1 MLKNFTNKLENIF
14 SSKKIDE
21 NSLSEL
27 EEILLISDVGIET
40 VDKIISILRNA
51 KFSGN
56 FDIAEVKSK
65 LSEIIFNIVEPYQTR
80 LPTINTSKP
89 MAILCVGVNGSGK
102 TTTIA
107 KLAHFYKKLGYSG
120 VLGAADT
127 FRAAASDQLSEWAQ
141 KLNLK
146 IIISKQNADPASVG
160 FDTIDYTLHN
170 SFNLC
175 LIDTAGRLQNRSDLM
190 EELKKIDKVI
200 KSKDKVIDQKTIMI
214 IDGTTGQSS
223 IQQVREFSKY
233 INIDGLILSKLDGS
247 AIGGTIIS
255 IIDQLKVP
263 IMAIGTGENEN
274 DLKEFDAKDFI
285 KNILER

>member
-1 MLKNFTNKLENIF
+1 M
-14 SSKKIDE
+14 
-21 NSLSEL
+21 
-27 EEILLISDVGIET
+27 
-40 VDKIISILRNA
+40 LRNTN
-51 KFSGN
+51 FSVN

-65 LSEIIFNIVEPYQTR
+65 LSKIILNIVEPYQAR
-80 LPTINTSKP
+80 LPTINSQKP

-102 TTTIA
+102 TTTVA
-107 KLAHFYKKLGYSG
+107 KLAHFYKKFGYSG
-120 VLGAADT
+120 ILGAADT
-127 FRAAASDQLSEWAQ
+127 FRAAASEQLSEWAQ

-146 IIISKQNADPASVG
+146 IITSKQNADPASVS
-160 FDTIDYTLHN
+160 FETIDYTLNN

-200 KSKDKVIDQKTIMI
+200 KSRDKVIDQKKIMI

-285 KNILER
+285 KKILEK

>member
-1 MLKNFTNKLENIF
+1 
-14 SSKKIDE
+14 
-21 NSLSEL
+21 
-27 EEILLISDVGIET
+27 
-40 VDKIISILRNA
+40 
-51 KFSGN
+51 
-56 FDIAEVKSK
+56 
-65 LSEIIFNIVEPYQTR
+65 
-80 LPTINTSKP
+80 
-89 MAILCVGVNGSGK
+89 
-102 TTTIA
+102 
-107 KLAHFYKKLGYSG
+107 
-120 VLGAADT
+120 
-127 FRAAASDQLSEWAQ
+127 
-141 KLNLK
+141 LN
-146 IIISKQNADPASVG
+146 
-160 FDTIDYTLHN
+160 N

-200 KSKDKVIDQKTIMI
+200 KSRDKVIDQKTIMI

-263 IMAIGTGENEN
+263 IMAIGTGENEY

-285 KNILER
+285 KKILEK

>member
-1 MLKNFTNKLENIF
+1 
-14 SSKKIDE
+14 
-21 NSLSEL
+21 
-27 EEILLISDVGIET
+27 
-40 VDKIISILRNA
+40 
-51 KFSGN
+51 
-56 FDIAEVKSK
+56 
-65 LSEIIFNIVEPYQTR
+65 
-80 LPTINTSKP
+80 
-89 MAILCVGVNGSGK
+89 
-102 TTTIA
+102 
-107 KLAHFYKKLGYSG
+107 
-120 VLGAADT
+120 
-127 FRAAASDQLSEWAQ
+127 
-141 KLNLK
+141 LN
-146 IIISKQNADPASVG
+146 
-160 FDTIDYTLHN
+160 N

-190 EELKKIDKVI
+190 EEFKKIDKVI
-200 KSKDKVIDQKTIMI
+200 KSRDKVIDQKTIMI

-285 KNILER
+285 KKILEK

>member
-1 MLKNFTNKLENIF
+1 
-14 SSKKIDE
+14 
-21 NSLSEL
+21 
-27 EEILLISDVGIET
+27 
-40 VDKIISILRNA
+40 
-51 KFSGN
+51 
-56 FDIAEVKSK
+56 
-65 LSEIIFNIVEPYQTR
+65 
-80 LPTINTSKP
+80 
-89 MAILCVGVNGSGK
+89 
-102 TTTIA
+102 
-107 KLAHFYKKLGYSG
+107 
-120 VLGAADT
+120 
-127 FRAAASDQLSEWAQ
+127 
-141 KLNLK
+141 
-146 IIISKQNADPASVG
+146 SVA
-160 FDTIDYTLHN
+160 FETIDYTLN
-170 SFNLC
+170 NNFNLC

-200 KSKDKVIDQKTIMI
+200 KSRDKVIDQKKIMI

-285 KNILER
+285 KKILEK

>member
-27 EEILLISDVGIET
+27 EETLLISDVGIET
-40 VDKIISILRNA
+40 VDKIISMLRNA
-51 KFSGN
+51 KFSMN

-65 LSEIIFNIVEPYQTR
+65 LSEIILNIVEPYQTK
-80 LPTINTSKP
+80 LPTINSQKP

-102 TTTIA
+102 TTTVA
-107 KLAHFYKKLGYSG
+107 KLAHFYKKFGYSG
-120 VLGAADT
+120 ILGAADT
-127 FRAAASDQLSEWAQ
+127 FRAAASEQLSEWAQ

-146 IIISKQNADPASVG
+146 IITSKQNADPASVS
-160 FDTIDYTLHN
+160 FETIDYTLNN

-200 KSKDKVIDQKTIMI
+200 KSRDKVIDQKTIMI

-223 IQQVREFSKY
+223 IQQVREFY
-233 INIDGLILSKLDGS
+233 
-247 AIGGTIIS
+247 
-255 IIDQLKVP
+255 P
-263 IMAIGTGENEN
+263 
-274 DLKEFDAKDFI
+274 
-285 KNILER
+285 LEA

>member
-1 MLKNFTNKLENIF
+1 MFKNFTNKLENIF

-80 LPTINTSKP
+80 LPTINSQKP

-102 TTTIA
+102 TTTVA
-107 KLAHFYKKLGYSG
+107 KLAHFYKKFGYSG
-120 VLGAADT
+120 ILGAADT
-127 FRAAASDQLSEWAQ
+127 FRAAASEQLSEWAQ

-146 IIISKQNADPASVG
+146 IITGKQKADPASVS
-160 FDTIDYTLHN
+160 FETIDYTLNN

-200 KSKDKVIDQKTIMI
+200 DLISTKSSFKVTLGGCI
-214 IDGTTGQSS
+214 IKKVNET
-223 IQQVREFSKY
+223 V
-233 INIDGLILSKLDGS
+233 ILSK
-247 AIGGTIIS
+247 
-255 IIDQLKVP
+255 
-263 IMAIGTGENEN
+263 E
-274 DLKEFDAKDFI
+274 
-285 KNILER
+285 

>member
-40 VDKIISILRNA
+40 VDKIISMLRNA
-51 KFSGN
+51 KFSAN
-56 FDIAEVKSK
+56 FDITEVKSK
-65 LSEIIFNIVEPYQTR
+65 LSEIIFNIVKPYQTR
-80 LPTINTSKP
+80 LPTINTQKP
-89 MAILCVGVNGSGK
+89 TVILCVGVNGSGK

-107 KLAHFYKKLGYSG
+107 KLAYFYKKLGYSG
-120 VLGAADT
+120 ILGAADT
-127 FRAAASDQLSEWAQ
+127 FRAAASEQLSEWAQ

-146 IIISKQNADPASVG
+146 IITSKQNTDPASVS
-160 FDTIDYTLHN
+160 FETIDYTLNN

-200 KSKDKVIDQKTIMI
+200 KSRDKVIDQKTIMI

-285 KNILER
+285 KKILEK